1 MKLIAALVLSAAAV
15 FSTAITADQ
24 RRILLEDGTELV
36 GEILSMR
43 NGSYTI
49 RTKTLGTLTVS
60 DRQIRQMTSRSN
72 PSSNAV
78 TSGSSLGN
86 PSQLGVQAL
95 QERMSSDSPMLQQ
108 IMALQNSPEMKAVL
122 SDPEVMS
129 AIERLDFDTLANH
142 PKIIRLMNNQG
153 VKSITSR
160 VN

>member
-95 QERMSSDSPMLQQ
+95 QERMSSDRPMLQQ

>member
-95 QERMSSDSPMLQQ
+95 QERMSSDRSMLQQ

-142 PKIIRLMNNQG
+142 PKIVRLMNNQG
-153 VKSITSR
+153 VKSITNR